1 MALGRREQDLNARD
15 TQFDHAAKKFHSE
28 ETEKR
33 KQWEAQ
39 QTTLRS
45 QQAQLNATTESQAAD
60 LAKRA
65 EEIEGRE
72 RTLRAAATQL
82 ELERSKLEAQA
93 KAHAAKGAEAE
104 ASWRRSEGR
113 LAELKAKEDELLR
126 ARQSFESER
135 SVWSVKRAE
144 ELKQLEATRDAAAV
158 QAQQVERLAAESQR
172 RTLVA
177 EETEKAAKR
186 QTAELVGQ
194 QAALEKRRSEAD
206 KAERAAQAQLAQLQE
221 KSRDLVA
228 KETEIK
234 AAVRD
239 LRHVRSG
246 RTLRR
251 KRPRR
256 LRLNCGLGRRR

>member
-1 MALGRREQDLNARD
+1 MALVRREQDLNARD
-15 TQFDHAAKKFHSE
+15 SQFDHTAKKFHSE

-33 KQWEAQ
+33 KQWESQ
-39 QTTLRS
+39 QTNLRS

-72 RTLRAAATQL
+72 RTLRATTTQL

-93 KAHAAKGAEAE
+93 KAHAAKAAEAE

-113 LAELKAKEDELLR
+113 LAELKTKEDELLR

-135 SVWSVKRAE
+135 SVWSARRSE
-144 ELKQLEATRDAAAV
+144 ELQQLEATRDAAAV

-177 EETEKAAKR
+177 EETEKTAKR
-186 QTAELVGQ
+186 QTAELVAQ
-194 QAALEKRRSEAD
+194 QAALEKRRLEAD
-206 KAERAAQAQLAQLQE
+206 KAERAAQGQLAHPPGGSPGPPG
-221 KSRDLVA
+221 K
-228 KETEIK
+228 KTEFKPATQAIK
-234 AAVRD
+234 C
-239 LRHVRSG
+239 STG
-246 RTLRR
+246 RTRWAA
-251 KRPRR
+251 
-256 LRLNCGLGRRR
+256 